1 MHKKVVDIM
10 VEKLLNLLP
19 SQFMFDV
26 TDKFT
31 TFDITTRVLSPLFPL
46 MADYQPER
54 KITIDI
60 SNIDVKPL
68 FNSKDQ
74 SVDALLTASLNII
87 TINPATGKQ

>member
-10 VEKLLNLLP
+10 VEKLLTLLP

-46 MADYQPER
+46 MADY
-54 KITIDI
+54 
-60 SNIDVKPL
+60 
-68 FNSKDQ
+68 
-74 SVDALLTASLNII
+74 
-87 TINPATGKQ
+87 